1 MSFPLRSRTI
11 LAASTALVLG
21 LALACGPSD
30 RRAQVVYY
38 YQAGSE
44 AAARQTPALRALET
58 EFAGKVVVKII
69 DASTPEAKKDV
80 TRLGWPSHG
89 VLVRDYRGIMLFRQ
103 SGDDFEIDEIRS
115 TLRQVAPAQ

>member
-1 MSFPLRSRTI
+1 MSLPLRSRPT
-11 LAASTALVLG
+11 LAATAALLLG
-21 LALACGPSD
+21 LALGCGPAD

-44 AAARQTPALRALET
+44 AAARQMPALRALET
-58 EFAGKVVVKII
+58 EFPGKVVVKII